1 MMNKKT
7 MLLSGCTVVM
17 ATVLLASCGN
27 KKAQENDNSEAVKAA
42 EELVEVVESQGSGIN
57 NTPYNAEFFD
67 NDANQGATATDSTYA
82 VTPSGLKYV
91 IINEGSGKAPVS
103 TDNVTVN
110 YVGTFTNGTQFDSS
124 LDRGEPATFPL
135 NAVIPGWTEGL
146 QLMKEGG
153 TAVFYLPYQLAY
165 GERGVQNLYTGEY
178 QIPPSTPLMFWV
190 ELIQVN

>member
-1 MMNKKT
+1 
-7 MLLSGCTVVM
+7 MLLSGCALIM
-17 ATVLLASCGN
+17 AAGLLASCGN
-27 KKAQENDNSEAVKAA
+27 KKAQDSKNA
-42 EELVEVVESQGSGIN
+42 EQTIEGLVETVETASASLPGIN
-57 NTPYNAEFFD
+57 NTPYTAAFFD
-67 NDANQGATATDSTYA
+67 NADNQAEVATDSTYA

-91 IINEGSGKAPVS
+91 IINEGSGKSPVA

-110 YVGTFTNGTQFDSS
+110 YVGTFTNGAQFDSS
-124 LDRGEPATFPL
+124 LDRGEPSSFPL

-165 GERGVQNLYTGEY
+165 GERGVQNPYTGEY